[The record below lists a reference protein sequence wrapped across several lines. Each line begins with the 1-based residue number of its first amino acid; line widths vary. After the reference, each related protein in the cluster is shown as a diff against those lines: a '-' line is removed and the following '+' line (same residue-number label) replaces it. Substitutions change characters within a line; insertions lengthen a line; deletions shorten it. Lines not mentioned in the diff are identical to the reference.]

1 MTNLAEES
9 ARGGASLFLGVGM
22 ATVAAGIGSILIGRL
37 LGPGDYAL
45 YSLALVFPTLLF
57 SFSIFGIDISL
68 VRYIP
73 KLRAEGR
80 LDEANS
86 VLRTGLLLRAI
97 SGSAMAVVG
106 IIGSDLFAAL
116 VLNRPTLAPL
126 IRFSCIAV
134 AFEALFWVTFYIF
147 QGLDKIAWS
156 GANRSF
162 QALLKTCVSVGLILL
177 GFGLFGAI
185 AGFVASYVLTA
196 VLSVVLLFL
205 ELRKG
210 ESRDFHRF
218 SKKVHARMLLS
229 FGLPLCIVTI
239 IASLAIQYRLVVLA
253 AFASDIEVGNFS
265 AAVNIA
271 TLLAGIS
278 TPLIISLL
286 PVFSKVSSTGTQAE
300 IEKAFTMAHRYVAL
314 LVVPSTILF
323 IVLSKEIVLF
333 LYGPEYGLAALY
345 LMQFASIFLLVG
357 LGNGVLESFFNGI
370 GKNMLTLAFW
380 TIYLALFLP
389 LGFFLT
395 QEAGVTGLVA
405 AEFISR
411 ACACVYGLW
420 VGKRRLHMTMDIR
433 GIVQVFL
440 SAGVAGGFLLIL
452 KLVVQI
458 NELFVLLIGT
468 ALFFFLYL
476 TLVPLTGA
484 LRESD
489 IDLLDRA
496 FSPMRGISK
505 IATPLLKYE
514 RFVLSRTS
522 RE

>member
-1 MTNLAEES
+1 
-9 ARGGASLFLGVGM
+9 M
-22 ATVAAGIGSILIGRL
+22 ATVITGIGSILIGRY
-37 LGPGDYAL
+37 LGPSDYAL
-45 YSLALVFPTLLF
+45 YGLALIFPTLLF
-57 SFSIFGIDISL
+57 SFSIFGVDVSL

-80 LDEANS
+80 FDEANS
-86 VLRTGLLLRAI
+86 VLRTGLLLRVI
-97 SGSAMAVVG
+97 SGAAMAIIGV
-106 IIGSDLFAAL
+106 IGSDLFAAM
-116 VLNRPTLAPL
+116 VLNRPALAPL
-126 IRFSCIAV
+126 IRFASIAV
-134 AFEALFWVTFYIF
+134 AFEALFWVTFYLF
-147 QGLDKIAWS
+147 QGLDKMTWS
-156 GANRSF
+156 GGSRF
-162 QALLKTCVSVGLILL
+162 VQAFSKAFISVGLILL
-177 GFGLFGAI
+177 GFSLFGAVT
-185 AGFVASYVLTA
+185 GFVASYVLSA
-196 VLSVVLLFL
+196 ILSVVLLFS

-210 ESRDFHRF
+210 GSKGLHRF
-218 SKKVHARMLLS
+218 SKKAHARMLLS
-229 FGLPLCIVTI
+229 FGIPLYAVTI

-253 AFASDIEVGNFS
+253 TFASDIEIGNFS
-265 AAVNIA
+265 AVVNIA
-271 TLLAGIS
+271 TLLASIS
-278 TPLIISLL
+278 APLIMSLL
-286 PVFSKVSSTGTQAE
+286 PVFSKVSSTGTQTE
-300 IEKAFTMAHRYVAL
+300 IKKAFTVAHRYVAL

-323 IVLSKEIVLF
+323 MILSKEIVLF

-370 GKNMLTLAFW
+370 GENKLTLAFW
-380 TIYLALFLP
+380 TVYLTLFLP

-395 QEAGVTGLVA
+395 QEAGVTGLIA

-440 SAGVAGGFLLIL
+440 SAGVAGGFLLIFE
-452 KLVVQI
+452 LVVQI
-458 NELFVLLIGT
+458 NELFVLLIGA

-496 FSPMRGISK
+496 FSPMRGINK
-505 IATPLLKYE
+505 IAMPLLKYE
-514 RFVLSRTS
+514 RFVLSWTS